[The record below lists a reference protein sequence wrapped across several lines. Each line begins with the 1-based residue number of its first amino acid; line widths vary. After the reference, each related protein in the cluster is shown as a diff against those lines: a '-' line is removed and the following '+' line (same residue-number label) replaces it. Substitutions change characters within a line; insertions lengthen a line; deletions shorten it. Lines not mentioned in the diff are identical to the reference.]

1 MISRGPYWSI
11 WFTHLRSTTN
21 NKTIKA
27 YTHGGWSFIAFL
39 LPFKNLP
46 EVNNQSEYKHTKTF
60 LEKVKTD
67 TTFKPWNLHCVIE
80 KKMMIQPIH
89 KYLLGSS
96 DRVLFFGLKLTA
108 PLQKRKT
115 NMPLVNPSE
124 EIKGIL
130 FTLEQAPLI
139 AVSISITLIIDE
151 KWILR

>member
-1 MISRGPYWSI
+1 
-11 WFTHLRSTTN
+11 
-21 NKTIKA
+21 
-27 YTHGGWSFIAFL
+27 
-39 LPFKNLP
+39 
-46 EVNNQSEYKHTKTF
+46 
-60 LEKVKTD
+60 
-67 TTFKPWNLHCVIE
+67 
-80 KKMMIQPIH
+80 MMIQPIH